1 MLTILASFG
10 CAGQYRRMAALSV
23 VFRLTVCG
31 RTRPAAAPAGSD
43 WLNPT
48 LKRPSDL
55 PQADT
60 RRMSRCRSEFRRE
73 FQSMTSLVMC
83 VFQSVCV

>member
-48 LKRPSDL
+48 EAVWKRETQSCRGIDSVL
-55 PQADT
+55 H
-60 RRMSRCRSEFRRE
+60 RRSNSI
-73 FQSMTSLVMC
+73 
-83 VFQSVCV
+83 